1 MASAKI
7 CNLTKLFSTSVMLFA
22 LIGCGGKPRSG
33 ENRISQ
39 AGMPHA
45 RGESARERT
54 VFVHEDSQYD
64 DRGAGH
70 YLYPISLQNR
80 DGIFDLRR
88 FEVRNLDRVIEFR
101 LEFLRPIDTEDL
113 ISLDKAVN
121 PQSVTGIRTR
131 KGWAFQLV
139 DIYIDT
145 DRIPGS
151 GQTFALPGRNV
162 EFNYEEAW
170 DHVVVLTPGPNDDV
184 HNYLLERSE
193 YRELHDNRK
202 RIHVPDDVHARHYTL
217 IARVPKQ
224 QIGDPQPGWG
234 YQVFVMGYDSNN
246 TSRNGM
252 FNMRVKTFPTD
263 NAFGGGTDYEGNP
276 NVIDILSPDK
286 ASQYHVLSQ
295 YRSKPYQTDNLLS
308 IVPMIYSK
316 GKQKTVEFREKSM
329 YTDPSASPGLINR
342 RYTSPVEV
350 RR

>member
-1 MASAKI
+1 MATANLAKLMQLI
-7 CNLTKLFSTSVMLFA
+7 CIITTLSFLL
-22 LIGCGGKPRSG
+22 GCGGKSRS
-33 ENRISQ
+33 NRPVDSTSVI
-39 AGMPHA
+39 PHA
-45 RGESARERT
+45 RGEKARART

-101 LEFLRPIDTEDL
+101 LDFLRPIDTEDL
-113 ISLDKAVN
+113 ISLDRAVD
-121 PQSVTGIRTR
+121 PQSITGLRTR

-145 DRIPGS
+145 DRTPGS
-151 GQTFALPGRNV
+151 GLTFALPGRNV

-170 DHVVVLTPGPNDDV
+170 DHAIVLTPGPNSDV
-184 HNYLLERSE
+184 NNYLLERSE
-193 YRELHDNRK
+193 YRELHNNRK
-202 RIHVPDDVHARHYTL
+202 RIHVPNDVHARHYSL
-217 IARVPKQ
+217 VARVPKQ
-224 QIGDPQPGWG
+224 QIGDPQPDWG
-234 YQVFVMGYDSNN
+234 YQVFVMGYDSSN

-263 NAFGGGTDYEGNP
+263 NAFGGGTDYQGNP
-276 NVIDILSPDK
+276 NIIDILSPDK
-286 ASQYHVLSQ
+286 RSQYHVLSQ
-295 YRSKPYQTDNLLS
+295 YRSNPYQKDNLLS

-316 GKQKTVEFREKSM
+316 GKQKTPIFREKSIHNAAGAN
-329 YTDPSASPGLINR
+329 SGLIDS
-342 RYTSPVEV
+342 RYTSPVKV

>member
-1 MASAKI
+1 MATH
-7 CNLTKLFSTSVMLFA
+7 NLSKLIQLMLVGMI
-22 LIGCGGKPRSG
+22 LLLLMGCGGKARSDRSL
-33 ENRISQ
+33 NKASVI
-39 AGMPHA
+39 PHT
-45 RGESARERT
+45 RGERARERT

-113 ISLDKAVN
+113 ISLDRAVD
-121 PQSVTGIRTR
+121 PQSITGVRTR

-145 DRIPGS
+145 DRTPGS
-151 GQTFALPGRNV
+151 GLTFALPGRNV

-170 DHVVVLTPGPNDDV
+170 DHAVVLTPGPNSDV
-184 HNYLLERSE
+184 TNYLLERSE
-193 YRELHDNRK
+193 YRELHNNRK
-202 RIHVPDDVHARHYTL
+202 RIHIPNDVHARHYSL
-217 IARVPKQ
+217 VARVPKQ

-234 YQVFVMGYDSNN
+234 YQVFVMGYDSSNI
-246 TSRNGM
+246 SRNGM

-276 NVIDILSPDK
+276 NIIDILSPDK
-286 ASQYHVLSQ
+286 RSQYHVLSQ
-295 YRSKPYQTDNLLS
+295 YRSNPYQKDNLLS

-316 GKQKTVEFREKSM
+316 GKQKTPVFREKSIH
-329 YTDPSASPGLINR
+329 DAAGANSGLIDS
-342 RYTSPVEV
+342 RYTSPVKV